1 MKENEYFNDS
11 LYKNLKKFASFCI
24 FSYNYLVWS
33 YALEMESPKNGG
45 ATPAYFRELFA
56 NCVNPFNKDFH
67 ITQQACVPK
76 TGAVF
81 QNLIMEKCMTDN
93 SIGMGEQDRSERE
106 KFEGELKRIIK
117 ASEEADILLRVI
129 GSLAFQMHCN
139 EYGYLQEAM
148 GRAYT
153 DIDFAAYRKQ
163 TKEIKEL
170 MANLGYTENRE
181 VFIVSEGER
190 SIFDRPQIGLHVD
203 VFYEKL
209 DFCHV
214 IRWEDR
220 LEVDS
225 PTIPLAEMLL
235 EKMQIVEINEK
246 DIIDTIMLLLEH
258 PWGDIDQETINI
270 KRIAELCSTD
280 WGLWR
285 TTTMNLDKVRQL
297 AQGYKQLKD
306 EHKAHVEAQ
315 VAAALERIEQE
326 PKSLAWRLRARVGDR
341 VRWYKEVDEVE

>member
-1 MKENEYFNDS
+1 
-11 LYKNLKKFASFCI
+11 
-24 FSYNYLVWS
+24 
-33 YALEMESPKNGG
+33 
-45 ATPAYFRELFA
+45 
-56 NCVNPFNKDFH
+56 
-67 ITQQACVPK
+67 
-76 TGAVF
+76 
-81 QNLIMEKCMTDN
+81 MTDN
-93 SIGMGEQDRSERE
+93 SIGMGAQDRTERD

-117 ASEEADILLRVI
+117 ASDEAGILLRVI
-129 GSLAFQMHCN
+129 GSLAFQMHCS
-139 EYGYLQEAM
+139 EYGYIQEAM

-170 MANLGYTENRE
+170 MDGLGYTENRE
-181 VFIVSEGER
+181 VFIMSEGER
-190 SIFDRPQIGLHVD
+190 SIFDKPDTGLHVD

-214 IRWEDR
+214 IRWEGR

-235 EKMQIVEINEK
+235 EKMQIVQINEK
-246 DIIDTIMLLLEH
+246 DVIDTIMLLLEH
-258 PWGDIDQETINI
+258 PLGDIDKETINI
-270 KRIAELCSTD
+270 KYIAELCSSD

-297 AQGYKQLKD
+297 AHGYEQLKD
-306 EHKAHVEAQ
+306 GQKAHVEGQ
-315 VAAALERIEQE
+315 VVSALERIESE

-341 VRWYKEVDEVE
+341 VKWYKEVDEVD